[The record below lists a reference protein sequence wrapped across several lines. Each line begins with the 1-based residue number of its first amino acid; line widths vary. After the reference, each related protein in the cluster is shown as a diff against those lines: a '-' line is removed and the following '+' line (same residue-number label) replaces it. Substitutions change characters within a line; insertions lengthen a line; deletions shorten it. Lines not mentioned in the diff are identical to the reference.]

1 MTNMVTSAADLVA
14 REPAFLVETMR
25 DYTAWF
31 VDHDSR
37 EDGTIFVDPHTN
49 EKYVGG
55 YSMDDVI
62 FRTNHGYDP

>member
-1 MTNMVTSAADLVA
+1 MVTSAADLVA
-14 REPAFLVETMR
+14 REPAFLVEAMR

-49 EKYVGG
+49 
-55 YSMDDVI
+55 
-62 FRTNHGYDP
+62 